1 MSTRE
6 LIDAIYAGDAT
17 SIEAA
22 FNQTMAVKV
31 SEKLDDMRANVAQN
45 MFASEEE
52 VVEEEK
58 KEPKIKPMGTH
69 AADNQE
75 DELDDEK
82 LIRKMV
88 KKSALKEDEE
98 ETEKK
103 DSKHKPEWLVRAQ
116 KEAEKKEGKLKE
128 EAEELEE
135 KNWIA
140 GAIKHP
146 GAETAA
152 AKKAGESTHE
162 YAEKHKH
169 AKGTAGKRARLALT
183 LAKLNKK
190 K

>member
-1 MSTRE
+1 MSTRD
-6 LIDAIYAGDAT
+6 LIDAIYNGDAT

-45 MFASEEE
+45 MFASQEE

-58 KEPKIKPMGTH
+58 EPKVKPMGTH
-69 AADNQE
+69 PGNE
-75 DELDDEK
+75 KDELDDEK
-82 LIRKMV
+82 LIKKMV
-88 KKSALKEDEE
+88 KKSALKNEE
-98 ETEKK
+98 VENL
-103 DSKHKPEWLVRAQ
+103 D
-116 KEAEKKEGKLKE
+116 
-128 EAEELEE
+128 E

>member
-1 MSTRE
+1 MSTRD
-6 LIDAIYAGDAT
+6 LIDAIYAGDAS

-31 SEKLDDMRANVAQN
+31 SEKLDDMRADVAQN
-45 MFASEEE
+45 MFASQEE
-52 VVEEEK
+52 VVEEE

-88 KKSALKEDEE
+88 KKSALKNEE
-98 ETEKK
+98 VENL
-103 DSKHKPEWLVRAQ
+103 D
-116 KEAEKKEGKLKE
+116 
-128 EAEELEE
+128 E

>member
-1 MSTRE
+1 MSTRD
-6 LIDAIYAGDAT
+6 LIDAIYSGDAT

-45 MFASEEE
+45 MFASQEE

-58 KEPKIKPMGTH
+58 EPKVKPMGTH
-69 AADNQE
+69 PGNE
-75 DELDDEK
+75 KDELDDEK
-82 LIRKMV
+82 LIKKMV
-88 KKSALKEDEE
+88 KKSALKNEE
-98 ETEKK
+98 VENL
-103 DSKHKPEWLVRAQ
+103 D
-116 KEAEKKEGKLKE
+116 
-128 EAEELEE
+128 E

-169 AKGTAGKRARLALT
+169 ATGTAGKRARLALT